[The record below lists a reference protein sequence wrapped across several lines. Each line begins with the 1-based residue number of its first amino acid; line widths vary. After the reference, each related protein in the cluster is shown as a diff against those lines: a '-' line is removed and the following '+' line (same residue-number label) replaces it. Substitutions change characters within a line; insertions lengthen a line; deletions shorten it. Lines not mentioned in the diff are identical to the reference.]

1 MINPYSRLKIRF
13 YLSIQ
18 DPLLLN
24 SVEPENNQSALPEKA
39 NTDDIL
45 ASAYALS
52 ETALLAIK
60 IHLLYEKQRCK
71 WIIPELR

>member
-1 MINPYSRLKIRF
+1 M
-13 YLSIQ
+13 
-18 DPLLLN
+18 
-24 SVEPENNQSALPEKA
+24 EPEDNQSALPEQA
-39 NTDDIL
+39 NTDDIQ